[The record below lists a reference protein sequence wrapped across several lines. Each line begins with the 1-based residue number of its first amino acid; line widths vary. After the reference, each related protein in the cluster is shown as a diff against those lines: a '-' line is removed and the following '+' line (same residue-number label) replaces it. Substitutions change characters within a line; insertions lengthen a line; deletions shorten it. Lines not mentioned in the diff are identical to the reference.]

1 MLSYS
6 TAISLI
12 VKICDIYQNHFLT
25 NDSTNNF
32 KGTVDVIVQVADGEN
47 IQTAVVGID
56 GEDMNDFLRVVMGQ
70 RLIETVEQKFIKGD

>member
-1 MLSYS
+1 MK
-6 TAISLI
+6 TFTGKNGTLI
-12 VKICDIYQNHFLT
+12 NYDL
-25 NDSTNNF
+25 NF